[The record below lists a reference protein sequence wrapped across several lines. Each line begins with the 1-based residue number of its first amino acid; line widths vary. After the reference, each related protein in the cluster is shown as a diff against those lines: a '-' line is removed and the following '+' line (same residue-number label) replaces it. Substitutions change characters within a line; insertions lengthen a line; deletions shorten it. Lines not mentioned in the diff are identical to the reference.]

1 MGTPPVAPADATI
14 NPELAEFLHSGLIM
28 FLATR
33 SADLSPSS
41 VMAAGLRV
49 DGPQR
54 VTVFVA
60 LSVGTPA
67 PVFGNLADNG
77 EMAVTLSNVL
87 DHRSI
92 QLKGRRLADGPASE
106 VDRAFQ
112 AQYMERL
119 RPALMLVGMPR
130 SMAARLVWWPSRA
143 IQMDVRD
150 LFLQTPGMNAGRRL
164 EAGGGSLLR
173 AHP

>member
-1 MGTPPVAPADATI
+1 MIA
-14 NPELAEFLHSGLIM
+14 S
-28 FLATR
+28 
-33 SADLSPSS
+33 
-41 VMAAGLRV
+41 GLRV

-60 LSVGTPA
+60 EAVGAA
-67 PVFGNLADNG
+67 PVFANLADNG

-106 VDRAFQ
+106 ADRAFQ

-119 RPALMLVGMPR
+119 RPALTLVGMPR
-130 SMAARLVWWPSRA
+130 SIAARAGLVAQPGHPDGRPR
-143 IQMDVRD
+143 DVRAD
-150 LFLQTPGMNAGRRL
+150 
-164 EAGGGSLLR
+164 AGGERRTAAGER
-173 AHP
+173 AADRCCEPTHEAAR

>member
-1 MGTPPVAPADATI
+1 MLSWATGAEANPPGKPARRPADATI
-14 NPELAEFLHSGLIM
+14 TPDLAEFLHSGLIM

-33 SADLSPSS
+33 SADLAPSS
-41 VMAAGLRV
+41 VIASGLRV

-60 LSVGTPA
+60 LAVGAPA

-92 QLKGRRLADGPASE
+92 QIKGRA
-106 VDRAFQ
+106 
-112 AQYMERL
+112 
-119 RPALMLVGMPR
+119 
-130 SMAARLVWWPSRA
+130 
-143 IQMDVRD
+143 
-150 LFLQTPGMNAGRRL
+150 AGRRPRQRGRSGVPG
-164 EAGGGSLLR
+164 AIHGTAAAPR
-173 AHP
+173 